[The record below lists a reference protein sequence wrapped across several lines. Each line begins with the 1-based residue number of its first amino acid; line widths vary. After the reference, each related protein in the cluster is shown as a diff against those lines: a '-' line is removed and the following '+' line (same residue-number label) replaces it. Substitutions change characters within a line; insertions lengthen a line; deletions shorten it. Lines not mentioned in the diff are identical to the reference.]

1 MMNNYEMEI
10 RNGASLEDLL
20 QLAGCGKEEIFFH
33 FNGEMEETE
42 ETEDSEEA

>member
-1 MMNNYEMEI
+1 MMNYEMEI
-10 RNGASLEDLL
+10 KAGANLEDLL

-33 FNGEMEETE
+33 FNGEIEETE

>member
-1 MMNNYEMEI
+1 MNNYEMEI
-10 RNGASLEDLL
+10 KAGANLEDLL

-33 FNGEMEETE
+33 FNGETE

>member
-10 RNGASLEDLL
+10 RCGASLEDLL
-20 QLAGCGKEEIFFH
+20 QLAGVSKEEVFFH
-33 FNGEMEETE
+33 LDGEME